1 MQRRSATRLRRPS
14 KQVLGYIA
22 VLAATLALAI
32 VSGMTAVANQFDD
45 AAYDWMFRLEPPAT
59 RTPQSMVLGID
70 DATLSAMGG
79 PPALRSMLATGLER
93 LQPAN
98 PKAVAIDV
106 VLTDVEDV
114 EMDQHLARAMQGTRN
129 LVLVAHLAEGRWQK
143 PLPDFARSA
152 AGLGHDTA
160 DENSRDGVTRQIPL
174 EERTE
179 RERYWALALET
190 FRLTRGQRYIV
201 ESPEDLQVGGE
212 IIPAA
217 RTDQGNR
224 PLRVLFSEQPIPQVS
239 VKDLVDHPELASR
252 FAGKVVFVG
261 VTSITGAQ
269 DRVRTPNDNGRIPGV
284 EVHAQLFETLAHG
297 HFLTDASN
305 LAVLGYTVA
314 TGVLAGLIFALL
326 TGWPA
331 YLAAGVLVLAAT
343 FAPLVAFRQGIVV
356 PYFSSLFSAWLT
368 CAAAASYQHF
378 VVRRQLRKS
387 EADRRRYQQAIQ
399 FVTHEMR
406 TPLTAIQGSSEL
418 MGRYNLS
425 EDKRKQI
432 ADMINQE
439 SKRLARMIQTFL
451 DVERLSDGQI
461 ELKRERFGAREVV
474 EACVQRARPLAERKN
489 IAIDVRELDGA
500 LEGDRELMEY
510 VVYNLLTNAVKYSN
524 ANTQITV
531 ACRLESGQLRLSVR
545 DQGIGMDA
553 KELRQIFQ
561 KFYRTKRAEASGEAG
576 TGIGLSIVEQI
587 VHRHGGK
594 MEVTSQPGQGSC
606 FTVVL
611 PAHSRASQAPPV
623 SV

>member
-1 MQRRSATRLRRPS
+1 MGCPLPS
-14 KQVLGYIA
+14 KQTLGYLA
-22 VLAATLALAI
+22 VLAASLALAI

-45 AAYDWMFRLEPPAT
+45 AAYDWMFRLQPPAT
-59 RTPQSMVLGID
+59 GTPKSVVLGID
-70 DATLSAMGG
+70 DATLGAMGG
-79 PPALRSMLATGLER
+79 PPALRSMLAAALER
-93 LQPAN
+93 LAAAN

-106 VLTDVEDV
+106 VLADVEDAAV
-114 EMDQHLARAMQGTRN
+114 DQRLERAMRNTPN
-129 LVLVAHLAEGRWQK
+129 LVLVSHLAEGRWQK
-143 PLPDFARSA
+143 PLPGFARYA

-190 FRLTRGQRYIV
+190 FRLVRGQRVIV
-201 ESPEDLQVGGE
+201 ESPRDLQVASE
-212 IIPAA
+212 MIPAA

-224 PLRVLFSEQPIPQVS
+224 PLRVLFSADPIPQVS
-239 VKDLVDHPELASR
+239 LKELVDRPDTASR
-252 FAGKVVFVG
+252 LSGKVVFVG

-269 DRVRTPNDNGRIPGV
+269 DRVRTPNDNGRVPGV
-284 EVHAQLFETLAHG
+284 EVHAQLFETLARG

-305 LAVLGYTVA
+305 LGSLGFSIA
-314 TGVLAGLIFALL
+314 TGAMAGLIFALL
-326 TGWPA
+326 AGWPA
-331 YLAAGVLVLAAT
+331 YLSGAALVIAAT
-343 FAPLVAFRQGIVV
+343 VAPLAAFRQGLVL

-387 EADRRRYQQAIQ
+387 EADRKRYQQAIH

-425 EDKRKQI
+425 DDKRKQI
-432 ADMINQE
+432 AEMINQE

-451 DVERLSDGQI
+451 DVERLSDGQM
-461 ELKRERFGAREVV
+461 ELKREAFLAREIVDT
-474 EACVQRARPLAERKN
+474 CVQRARPLAERKK
-489 IAIDVRELDGA
+489 IGIETQQIDGA
-500 LEGDRELMEY
+500 LQGDRELMEY
-510 VVYNLLTNAVKYSN
+510 VVYNLLTNAVKYSDSG
-524 ANTQITV
+524 TQITV
-531 ACRLESGQLRLSVR
+531 VCRLESGQVRLSVR

-561 KFYRTKRAEASGEAG
+561 KFYRTRRAEASGEAG

-587 VHRHGGK
+587 VHQHGGK
-594 MEVTSQPGQGSC
+594 MEVTSEPGKGSC

-611 PAHSRASQAPPV
+611 PAHSRATQPPPV